1 MTVSTTTSFSGTMS
15 KVVSLNMVVLRFVKV
30 FLDVGCGWLVL
41 SFRGIFD
48 VTSLDEPVKRFFS
61 DTDKG
66 L

>member
-1 MTVSTTTSFSGTMS
+1 M
-15 KVVSLNMVVLRFVKV
+15 NMVVLRFVKV